1 MSIETEIKL
10 TLDPEFC
17 SRVPRLEPVIRFARG
32 APRVQA
38 LTSIYYDTVDL
49 ELLAHRVAFRIR
61 MDGDQ
66 IIQTVKGRRAKAGL
80 LHARVEYEW
89 ELSHPHPDVQRVPR
103 EAPFDILHER
113 GIDVLR
119 EIFRTEFQRTA
130 WLLEPEPGVLIEC
143 ALDVGQ
149 VTAGE
154 RMTPLSEVELELKAG
169 EPRHV
174 LALAKVFADVLP
186 MRLEQVSKAQRGYA
200 LVSPPPLPGSVRA
213 HRFKL
218 SPTATTQEA
227 FQGILDEAFQQIIAN
242 DQAVRWND
250 DPEGVHQMR
259 IGFRRYLAILQ
270 AFRSFLQKKDR
281 RMLRKQIKPFLT
293 LLSAARDWDILSAG
307 AQGASPSLVVSL
319 AQEQKLRRSALRK
332 AMDEPAY
339 TRMMLALACWM
350 ATMET
355 PAEASGCQPLAAV
368 ASSVL
373 VRGHRQIRKRGRQV
387 KKRSLQACHRLR
399 LACKQQWYTLDCFQA
414 LYPGDKVVP
423 YLQALRDL
431 QDLLGA
437 LNDTV
442 SLLDR
447 HAAVIK
453 GMDDKAGQTALFRQV
468 SQHQAKLLEQLPV
481 AWAAFNRQPTGW

>member
-10 TLDPEFC
+10 TLDPEVC
-17 SRVPRLEPVIRFARG
+17 SRVPQLEPVIRFARG
-32 APRVQA
+32 APRVQP

-61 MDGDQ
+61 MDGDR

-89 ELSHPHPDVQRVPR
+89 ELSQPHPDVQRVPR
-103 EAPFDILHER
+103 EAPFDILHAR
-113 GIDVLR
+113 GIDALR
-119 EIFRTEFQRTA
+119 EVFRTEFQRTA

-154 RMTPLSEVELELKAG
+154 RMTPLREVELELKAG

-186 MRLEQVSKAQRGYA
+186 MRIEQVSKAQRGYA
-200 LVSPPPLPGSVRA
+200 LVSPPPLPGPVRA
-213 HRFKL
+213 HRFSL
-218 SPTATTQEA
+218 SPGATTQAA
-227 FQGILDEAFQQIIAN
+227 FQGILEEAFQQIIAN
-242 DQAVRWND
+242 DQAVRGND

-259 IGFRRYLAILQ
+259 IGFRRYLATLQ
-270 AFRSFLQKKDR
+270 AFPSFLQKKDR
-281 RMLRKQIKPFLT
+281 RMLRKQIKPFLA
-293 LLSAARDWDILSAG
+293 LLSATRDWDILSAG
-307 AQGASPSLVVSL
+307 APAASPTLVDAL
-319 AQEQKLRRSALRK
+319 AQEQKLRRSVLRK
-332 AMDEPAY
+332 AMDDPAY
-339 TRMMLALACWM
+339 TQMLLALACWM

-355 PAEASGCQPLAAV
+355 RAEDNGCQPLAAV
-368 ASSVL
+368 ASTIL
-373 VRGHRQIRKRGRQV
+373 VRGHRKIWKRGRHV

-399 LACKQQWYTLDCFQA
+399 LACKQQRHMLDYFQA
-414 LYPGDKVVP
+414 LYPGDKVGP

-442 SLLDR
+442 SLLDH
-447 HAAVIK
+447 HATVIE
-453 GMDDKAGQTALFRQV
+453 GMDDKAGQQALFKQA
-468 SQHQAKLLEQLPV
+468 SQRQAKLLEQLPV
-481 AWAAFNRQPTGW
+481 SWSAFSRQPTGW

>member
-10 TLDPEFC
+10 TLDPELC
-17 SRVPRLEPVIRFARG
+17 SRVPKLEPVIRFARG
-32 APRVQA
+32 APRVQS
-38 LTSIYYDTVDL
+38 LTSIYYDTADL

-61 MDGDQ
+61 MDGDR

-103 EAPFDILHER
+103 EAPFDIVHEW
-113 GIDVLR
+113 GTDALV

-130 WLLEPEPGVLIEC
+130 WLMEPEPGVCVEC
-143 ALDVGQ
+143 ALDIGQ

-169 EPRHV
+169 KPRHV
-174 LALAKVFADVLP
+174 LALAKALTDVLP

-200 LVSPPPLPGSVRA
+200 LVSPPALPGFVRA
-213 HRFKL
+213 HRVNL
-218 SPTATTQEA
+218 SPASTTQEA

-259 IGFRRYLAILQ
+259 IGFRRYLATLQ
-270 AFRSFLQKKDR
+270 AFRSFLEKEDR
-281 RMLRKQIKPFLT
+281 CMLRKQVKPFLA
-293 LLSAARDWDILSAG
+293 LLSAVRDWDIVSAG
-307 AQGASPSLVVSL
+307 AQEASPSLVDSL
-319 AQEQKLRRSALRK
+319 VQEQMLHRSALRK
-332 AMDEPAY
+332 AMDDPAY
-339 TRMMLALACWM
+339 TQMMLALACWM
-350 ATMET
+350 TTMEMD
-355 PAEASGCQPLAAV
+355 AEARGSQPFADV

-373 VRGHRQIRKRGRQV
+373 VRGHRRIQNRGRHV
-387 KKRSLQACHRLR
+387 KKGSLQACHRLR
-399 LACKQQWYTLDCFQA
+399 LTCKQQQYMLEHFQV
-414 LYPGDKVVP
+414 LYPGEQVLP
-423 YLQALRDL
+423 YIRALGDL

-442 SLLDR
+442 LLLDR
-447 HAAVIK
+447 HAAVIE
-453 GMDDKAGQTALFRQV
+453 GMDDKAGQDALFKQV
-468 SQHQAKLLEQLPV
+468 SQHQAKLLEQVPV
-481 AWAAFNRQPTGW
+481 AWATFNRQPTAW